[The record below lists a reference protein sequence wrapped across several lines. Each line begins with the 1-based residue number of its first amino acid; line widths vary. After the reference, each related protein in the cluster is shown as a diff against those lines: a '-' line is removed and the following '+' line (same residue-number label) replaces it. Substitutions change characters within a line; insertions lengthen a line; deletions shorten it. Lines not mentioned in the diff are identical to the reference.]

1 MKLSSKG
8 RYGIHAMYD
17 LAQYGKSGPQPLKE
31 IAQRQNVPEA
41 YLEQLMGP
49 LRRAGLVK
57 AVRGAQGGYLL
68 ARPPGEITVGQVLRV
83 LEGDKKLADC
93 LLEEDACDKACV
105 CPTRLVWQ
113 KLRDGMN
120 QIVDG
125 ITLEDML
132 MDYARL
138 TGESLMKTEGETLN
152 EQNLHG

>member
-1 MKLSSKG
+1 MKLSTRA

-17 LAQYGKSGPQPLKE
+17 LAFYGRQGPQPLKA
-31 IAQRQNVPEA
+31 IAQRQKVPEA

-68 ARPPGEITVGQVLRV
+68 AKPPGQITVEQVLEA
-83 LEGDKKLADC
+83 LEGEVKLADC
-93 LLEEDACDKACV
+93 LLEEAACDKACV

-113 KLRDGMN
+113 KLRDGIH
-120 QIVDG
+120 QVLEG

-132 MDYARL
+132 RDYARL
-138 TGESLMKTEGETLN
+138 SGETLQGIEGEN
-152 EQNLHG
+152 PHE

>member
-17 LAQYGKSGPQPLKE
+17 LAQCSQAGPQPLKA
-31 IAQRQNVPEA
+31 IAQRQDVPEA
-41 YLEQLMGP
+41 YLEQLMAP

-68 ARPPGEITVGQVLRV
+68 ARPPGQITVGQVLRA
-83 LEGDKKLADC
+83 LEGDMKLADC

-120 QIVDG
+120 QIADG

-132 MDYARL
+132 KDHARL
-138 TGESLMKTEGETLN
+138 TGESLKETEGDGP
-152 EQNLHG
+152 Q